1 MIRGLVVKNSK
12 DLRHCRE
19 MGSQLHRERMR
30 QGLSLRDCAVRL
42 GLRPEDVLNIEAG
55 NVYAFYRDEDRFFE
69 LVSAYDECL
78 NGRPTRGS
86 EAVALFAEHAPEPA
100 FSDTAV
106 PPYLKA
112 S

>member
-1 MIRGLVVKNSK
+1 MVKNSK

-19 MGSQLHRERMR
+19 TGSQLNRERLR
-30 QGLSLRDCAVRL
+30 QGLSLRDCAARL
-42 GLRPEDVLNIEAG
+42 GIRPEDVLNIEAG

-78 NGRPTRGS
+78 NGRPSRDS
-86 EAVALFAEHAPEPA
+86 EAVVLFDEPA
-100 FSDTAV
+100 FSDAAV
-106 PPYLKA
+106 PTYLKA

>member
-1 MIRGLVVKNSK
+1 MKNSK

-69 LVSAYDECL
+69 LVAAYDECL
-78 NGRPTRGS
+78 NGRLSLTQEAFALLAEVQS
-86 EAVALFAEHAPEPA
+86 ESAL
-100 FSDTAV
+100 SDVAV
-106 PPYLKA
+106 PSYLKA

>member
-1 MIRGLVVKNSK
+1 VIRGLVVKNSK

-55 NVYAFYRDEDRFFE
+55 N
-69 LVSAYDECL
+69 DECL

-86 EAVALFAEHAPEPA
+86 EAVALFAEHASEPA

-106 PPYLKA
+106 PTYLKA

>member
-1 MIRGLVVKNSK
+1 VKNSK

-19 MGSQLHRERMR
+19 IGLRLHRERMR

-78 NGRPTRGS
+78 TGQPS
-86 EAVALFAEHAPEPA
+86 LPAEAVALFAEPEPPFTDA
-100 FSDTAV
+100 TV
-106 PPYLKA
+106 PTYLK
-112 S
+112 SS